1 MRGLG
6 KLTACFPWAPCGRV
20 CGQCPVASRLRVVA
34 QGGRAGCLGRT
45 GPREGP
51 AWIYFKHR
59 GGRASVDGSC
69 VLVLHVSWALPCLD
83 RPPDQPWLSHLP
95 PGPSIPHPRPWAHV
109 PPHLQ
114 QGPDLEQLLAG
125 AWVPAPQ
132 GSAECWGQRGEGGGQ
147 ARLRGAPW
155 ALGGRFLSF
164 LHCLASGG
172 MPHRLAE

>member
-1 MRGLG
+1 MG
-6 KLTACFPWAPCGRV
+6 AP
-20 CGQCPVASRLRVVA
+20 L
-34 QGGRAGCLGRT
+34 
-45 GPREGP
+45 
-51 AWIYFKHR
+51 W
-59 GGRASVDGSC
+59 DGSC
-69 VLVLHVSWALPCLD
+69 VLVLHVSWAFPCLD
-83 RPPDQPWLSHLP
+83 CPPGQPWLSHLP

-132 GSAECWGQRGEGGGQ
+132 GSAGCWGQVGEGGGQ

-172 MPHRLAE
+172 MTHRLAE